1 MSQHRKAQIP
11 ICITIDQVIGLVEIL
26 YSLGGVADT
35 SKISEIV
42 DVDAGLLPNV
52 IDVAEALDLVR
63 LSKGDLEIT
72 NLGRDI
78 ARADS
83 RSLKKILRELAL
95 KLEPISTIY
104 REISAKEYM
113 SREEFE
119 KILETFYGPEG
130 RKAFDCIINWGTYIG
145 IFRWSPDTQIL
156 TYIKRHHG

>member
-11 ICITIDQVIGLVEIL
+11 ICVTIDQVIGLVEIL

-52 IDVAEALDLVR
+52 IDVAEALGLVK
-63 LSKGDLEIT
+63 LSRGDLEIT
-72 NLGRDI
+72 SLGRDI

-83 RSLKKILRELAL
+83 RSLKKMLRELAI

-104 REISAKEYM
+104 KEISEKGYM
-113 SREEFE
+113 NKGELE
-119 KILETFYGPEG
+119 KILETFYGPEKS
-130 RKAFDCIINWGTYIG
+130 KAFECIINWGIYLG
-145 IFRWSPDTQIL
+145 LFRWSSDTQIL
-156 TYIKRHHG
+156 TRIRKHTK